1 MKALLKKLCAIQAE
15 IESIEKTGYN
25 EFQKYKYVKESDV
38 LDAVRPLLIKHG
50 VLLTMNASEITN
62 IGDMT
67 QVKIT
72 YTWHCIDSGESMAVV
87 GFGQGC
93 DKQDKG
99 IYKAYTGG
107 LKYFLMKSF
116 LISSE
121 DDPENEK
128 EEKKQY
134 GSTNNKVTR
143 SELRPHGIASPA
155 AIAIASKFTYPP
167 VMGNAFKFTHD
178 KLFVD
183 VKRQQLQD
191 DYDFWSKK
199 KDLSVRIQRF
209 VDEAY
214 IFLSTGVLDEDPPP
228 IADEDLPF

>member
-1 MKALLKKLCAIQAE
+1 MKSLLKKLCAIQAE

-25 EFQKYKYVKESDV
+25 DFQKYKYVKESDV
-38 LDAVRPLLIKHG
+38 LDAVRPLLIKHAII
-50 VLLTMNASEITN
+50 LTMNTTEITN

-67 QVKIT
+67 QVKIN
-72 YTWHCIDSGESMAVV
+72 YTWHCVDSGESLTVT

-128 EEKKQY
+128 DEKKQH
-134 GSTNNKVTR
+134 SSSNANLVQPKEHIK
-143 SELRPHGIASPA
+143 SLRAE
-155 AIAIASKFTYPP
+155 FTYPP
-167 VMGNAFKFTHD
+167 IIGKAFTRTHD
-178 KLFVD
+178 KPFHEVD
-183 VKRQQLQD
+183 RKQLQD
-191 DYDFWSKK
+191 DYNFWSAKNPTG
-199 KDLSVRIQRF
+199 RIKQF
-209 VDEAY
+209 VDEAKIY
-214 IFLSTGVLDEDPPP
+214 LEAPGFAQEPPP
-228 IADEDLPF
+228 IGDTDLPF